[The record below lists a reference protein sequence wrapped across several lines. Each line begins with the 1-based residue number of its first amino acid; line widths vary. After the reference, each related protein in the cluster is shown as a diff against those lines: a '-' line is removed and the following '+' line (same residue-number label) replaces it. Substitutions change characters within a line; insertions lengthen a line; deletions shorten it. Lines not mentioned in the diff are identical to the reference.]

1 MPMSSHGLKIK
12 LVKMWEANMTMIDKL
27 LAHLLSGQSIT
38 KWDAYLDWHLTTL
51 AQRIHDLRE
60 RGYPIQSEKI
70 LHTNGNYYS
79 RYWLDSNYINAINLQ
94 GERIEKLEPNREQSI
109 KPHYEAGVIL
119 LPVLM
124 CMTGGLILLFVFIL
138 PMIARYLQ

>member
-1 MPMSSHGLKIK
+1 
-12 LVKMWEANMTMIDKL
+12 MTMIEKL
-27 LAHLLSGQSIT
+27 TNWLLDEKSIS
-38 KWDAYLDWHLTTL
+38 KWEAYQMWHLTTL

-60 RGYPIQSEKI
+60 KGYPICSEKI
-70 LHTNGNYYS
+70 RHDNGNYYS
-79 RYWLDSNYINAINLQ
+79 RYWLDSNYINAINLA

-119 LPVLM
+119 LPVLI

-138 PMIARYLQ
+138 PMIARFLQ

>member
-1 MPMSSHGLKIK
+1 
-12 LVKMWEANMTMIDKL
+12 MTMIERL
-27 LAHLLSGQSIT
+27 INWLFEYRTIT
-38 KWDAYLDWHLTTL
+38 KWEAYEMWHLTTL

-60 RGYPIQSEKI
+60 KGYPIQSEKI

-79 RYWLDSNYINAINLQ
+79 RYWLDPNYINAINLQ

-119 LPVLM
+119 LPVLI
-124 CMTGGLILLFVFIL
+124 CLSGGLILLFVFIL
-138 PMIARYLQ
+138 PMIARFLQ

>member
-1 MPMSSHGLKIK
+1 
-12 LVKMWEANMTMIDKL
+12 MIDKL

-38 KWDAYLDWHLTTL
+38 KWDAYLDWNLTTL

-119 LPVLM
+119 LPILI
-124 CMTGGLILLFVFIL
+124 CLSGGLILLFVFIL
-138 PMIARYLQ
+138 PMIARFLQ

>member
-1 MPMSSHGLKIK
+1 
-12 LVKMWEANMTMIDKL
+12 MTMIDKL

>member
-1 MPMSSHGLKIK
+1 
-12 LVKMWEANMTMIDKL
+12 MTMIERL
-27 LAHLLSGQSIT
+27 INWLFEYRTIT
-38 KWDAYLDWHLTTL
+38 KWEAYEMWHLTTL

-60 RGYPIQSEKI
+60 QGYPIQSEKI

-109 KPHYEAGVIL
+109 KPYYEAGVIL
-119 LPVLM
+119 LPVLI
-124 CMTGGLILLFVFIL
+124 CLSGGLILLFVFIL
-138 PMIARYLQ
+138 PMIARFLQ